1 MSDKP
6 KLYADRDSRALGQHY
21 LKHVEAMTVEGL
33 HSKADIADE
42 LAWRDVQIESLTAR
56 VAELERDAVMMKK
69 IDGLTKLEPG
79 WDGYRGVPLPART
92 AEKAKEIFQRLPDY
106 NWQVVPGGDGSVQ
119 FEYHGEE
126 WDIEVSIID
135 AAREVKP

>member
-1 MSDKP
+1 MS
-6 KLYADRDSRALGQHY
+6 AIVTING
-21 LKHVEAMTVEGL
+21 
-33 HSKADIADE
+33 
-42 LAWRDVQIESLTAR
+42 VQISDPAIAAAVESLTAERNSLAAR
-56 VAELERDAVMMKK
+56 VAELERDAAMMKK
-69 IDGLTKLEPG
+69 IDGLTNLEPG

-92 AEKAKEIFQRLPDY
+92 AEKAKEIFQRLPSY
-106 NWQVVPGGDGSVQ
+106 NWQVVPGGDGSIQ